1 MSIHS
6 DKKYIQTCLKLAK
19 KGAGYVSPNPL
30 VGCIIVRDEK
40 IIARGYH
47 HKYGEKHAEIDALDK
62 IAGKAKG
69 ATLYVN
75 LEPCSIYGKTPPCT
89 ERIIK
94 EKIGRVVIGCLDKN
108 PLISGNGVKAL
119 KKAGI
124 EVISGILESEC
135 ERLNQFFFKWIS
147 TGMPYVTLKIAKTL
161 DNFVAGPNGE
171 RINITG
177 EESQKEVHKLRSLY
191 DAVLIGKNTA
201 LKDNPKLTVRKVKGR
216 QPFRIVLD
224 SKGELLGNQ
233 KPYLLSDKYAD
244 KTMVVKGKTTLKKL
258 LSTFAKKNIS
268 SILVEGGPTIWSSF
282 IKEKL
287 VDQVI
292 IYTSKKTFGTGIPYS
307 NKFELDK
314 LKTIYEYEYKKGTD
328 DVKIKYLNVY

>member
-1 MSIHS
+1 MSINL

-19 KGAGYVSPNPL
+19 NGAGFVSPNPL
-30 VGCIIVRDEK
+30 VGCVIVRDGK

-47 HKYGEKHAEIDALDK
+47 HKYGQKHAEIDALDK
-62 IAGKAKG
+62 IPGKAEG

-89 ERIIK
+89 ERIIN

-108 PLISGNGVKAL
+108 PLVSGNGVKAL

-124 EVISGILESEC
+124 EVATGILWQEC
-135 ERLNQFFFKWIS
+135 ELLNQFFFKWIS
-147 TGMPYVTLKIAKTL
+147 TGLPYVSLKIARTT

-177 EESQKEVHKLRSLY
+177 EASRKEVHELRAFY

-201 LKDNPKLTVRKVKGR
+201 LKDNPKLTVRKIKGR

-233 KPYLLSDKYAD
+233 KLHLLNDKYSN
-244 KTMVVKGKTTLKKL
+244 KTMVITGKITLKKL
-258 LSTFAKKNIS
+258 LSTLAKENIF
-268 SILVEGGPTIWSSF
+268 SILVEGGPSIWSSF

-292 IYTSKKTFGTGIPYS
+292 TYTSKKTLKTGTPYS
-307 NKFELDK
+307 KNFNVDK
-314 LKTIYEYEYKKGTD
+314 LKTKYEYEYKKGND
-328 DVKIKYLNVY
+328 DVKIKYLNIY